1 LDNGDG
7 DLIDDDVDED
17 DEEDDSSD
25 AKWLLMVYD
34 NYWCYH
40 QKRRLYGRFG

>member
-1 LDNGDG
+1 LYSFCWSLLGCTEDLDNGDG

-25 AKWLLMVYD
+25 AK
-34 NYWCYH
+34 
-40 QKRRLYGRFG
+40 